1 MRLFQPGN
9 LVEGVVCSRQI
20 YICQSKTCRREMEL
34 PPGWRHGENSN
45 PRCICGS
52 VMKKVYSEPVF
63 RELSRAE
70 ANSRL
75 GAAVN
80 VLHARN

>member
-1 MRLFQPGN
+1 
-9 LVEGVVCSRQI
+9 
-20 YICQSKTCRREMEL
+20 MEL